1 MTQANMTRT
10 PLVPTGHSKPV
21 GRYSPGIAL
30 RSEAAGS
37 LVFLSGQV
45 ATDEH
50 GRMLHPGDA
59 GRQAEVVFDR
69 LAAVLEA
76 AGLTLGDLVSVTIY
90 VRDLR
95 SHFAAVS
102 AVRNARLSE
111 PGPASAFVGVLDL
124 VEDGCLVEISGVAAA
139 GITADREPR

>member
-1 MTQANMTRT
+1 MTWSRI
-10 PLVPTGHSKPV
+10 PLVPAGHSKPV
-21 GRYSPGIAL
+21 GRYSPGVAL
-30 RSEAAGS
+30 RSETAGS

-59 GRQAEVVFDR
+59 GGQAEVVFDR

-76 AGLTLGDLVSVTIY
+76 AGLTLADLVSVTIY

-102 AVRNARLSE
+102 AVRDARLSE
-111 PGPASAFVGVLDL
+111 PGPSSAFIGVLDL
-124 VEDGCLVEISGVAAA
+124 VEDGCRVEISGIAAA
-139 GITADREPR
+139 GIAAGREPL